1 MAIDKVR
8 MHREALKRAWFSIP
22 QDENK
27 VETREIRVISNDNK
41 DWFIVKIITDV
52 KSYYSSSSHGF
63 RTLSEAIK
71 YAKQRNKEND
81 GGNDYTKNKLVI
93 N

>member
-1 MAIDKVR
+1 MDKVR
-8 MHREALKRAWFSIP
+8 THREMLKRAWFSIP
-22 QDENK
+22 RDENA
-27 VETREIRVISNDNK
+27 VEIREITVKSESE
-41 DWFIVKIITDV
+41 DWHIVKIITDI
-52 KSYYSSSSHGF
+52 KSYYHSSSQGF

-81 GGNDYTKNKLVI
+81 GVNDYTKYKLVI